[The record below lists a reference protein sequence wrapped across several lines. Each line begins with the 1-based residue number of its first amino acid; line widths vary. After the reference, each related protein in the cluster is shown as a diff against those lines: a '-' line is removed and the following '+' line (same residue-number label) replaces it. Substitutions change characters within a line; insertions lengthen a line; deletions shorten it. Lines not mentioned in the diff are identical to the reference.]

1 MIKIGDVFSIQM
13 DESNGITPKD
23 GYPTRRKFFVVLGF
37 DNEGYV
43 YGGVVI
49 NSHVNYNLPDNII
62 DYQMPI
68 KASKYSFLRYDSF
81 VNCSKLKVA
90 TVEAISSSKL
100 LGSIKSED
108 LNLIIGTVCES
119 PNESKIQLRRFGLL
133 KS

>member
-1 MIKIGDVFSIQM
+1 MIRIGDVYSIQM
-13 DESNGITPKD
+13 NESNGITPKD
-23 GYPTRRKFFVVLGF
+23 GYQTRRKFFVVLGF
-37 DNEGYV
+37 DSEGYV

-49 NSHVNYNLPDNII
+49 NSHVNYNLPDSII

-68 KASKYSFLRYDSF
+68 KASKYPFLRYDSF

-90 TVEAISSSKL
+90 AVKALVNSKL
-100 LGSIKSED
+100 LGSIEDED